1 MASTEERQRMTASP
15 KADNLPLPPMPVD
28 EDGQVRRFGLLSIDP
43 PWHFRSRAPVQ
54 NPDSDRSPQAHYP
67 TMDLESIAAIPMKQL
82 ALPDCYV
89 MLWITGPLLVAGVHN
104 MLFKAWGCRPSSTA
118 FVWIKLWN
126 EFDTEQLH
134 KTPLLESDV
143 AMGTGFTTRQNA
155 EYVMLARFG
164 SPKILRR
171 DIRQV
176 IISPRREHSRKP
188 EEYYR
193 RAEFFC
199 AGPRLDMFAG
209 AERPGWTSYGW
220 SHRIGERP
228 DDSVQKT
235 GRRARCNTCGQP
247 AQVNAADVCAPCME
261 KAAL

>member
-1 MASTEERQRMTASP
+1 MGASP
-15 KADNLPLPPMPVD
+15 KADNLPLPPLPVD
-28 EDGQVRRFGLLSIDP
+28 EDGAVKRYGLLSIDP

-54 NPDSDRSPQAHYP
+54 NPQSDRSPQRHYP
-67 TMDLESIAAIPMKQL
+67 TMDLENIAAIPMKQL

-89 MLWITGPLLVAGVHN
+89 MLWITGPLMVAGVHN
-104 MLFKAWGCRPSSTA
+104 MLFRAWGCRPSSTA

-126 EFDTEQLH
+126 EFDTEQLLT
-134 KTPLLESDV
+134 TPLLEADL
-143 AMGTGFTTRQNA
+143 ALGTGFTTRQNA

-209 AERPGWTSYGW
+209 REREGWDSYGW
-220 SHRIGERP
+220 SHREGERH
-228 DDSVQKT
+228 DNRVRT
-235 GRRARCNTCGQP
+235 GRHARCITCGKP
-247 AQVNAADVCAPCME
+247 GKVNDADVCEPCME
-261 KAAL
+261 AAAL

>member
-1 MASTEERQRMTASP
+1 MSASP
-15 KADNLPLPPMPVD
+15 KADNLPLPPLP
-28 EDGQVRRFGLLSIDP
+28 EERFGLISIDP
-43 PWHFRSRAPVQ
+43 PWHFRSRAPSQ

-67 TMDLESIAAIPMKQL
+67 TMDLEHIAAIPMKQI
-82 ALPDCYV
+82 AATDCYV
-89 MLWITGPLLVAGVHN
+89 MLWITGPLMVAGVHN
-104 MLFKAWGCRPSSTA
+104 MLFKRWGCRPSSTA

-126 EFDTEQLH
+126 NFDMNQMLR
-134 KTPLLESDV
+134 TPLLEADL

-155 EYVMLARFG
+155 EFVMLARFG

-188 EEYYR
+188 EEFYR
-193 RAEFFC
+193 RAELFC
-199 AGPRLDMFAG
+199 AGPRIDMFAG

-220 SHRIGERP
+220 SHREGERP

-235 GRRARCNTCGQP
+235 GRRARCNTCGKP
-247 AQVNAADVCAPCME
+247 AQVNEADVCASCME
-261 KAAL
+261 AAAL